1 MKQTL
6 HTSRRAFKL
15 ALLCLMAFVTWGG
28 NYCIAQE
35 TAYKTLSFPDGNS
48 KRVQSYTDTWSATI
62 SGFTWEIVKF
72 NNNNSGWKFIRA
84 GSKKNAS
91 VAKIKN
97 ETPFDRAI
105 GKVVVDIAEIEN
117 TQIKNIN
124 SIKFE
129 VSSDG
134 FQTIDQTITI
144 TSDFNNIEKHT
155 FVVSNP
161 RVGQYFRL
169 TFDLKQG
176 SGNGFVQINKVEYY
190 EDASNKTATSLS
202 FDAPSYTISKDQTL
216 QQRPTLKADEQT
228 LSGKTITWSSDNEKV
243 ATVDVATGIVTG
255 VGLGKAKITAKF
267 AGDDEYKSSTASY
280 EIIVK
285 GAPALS
291 FPEASYNIFAND
303 KFAAPKLT
311 KSPADVV
318 VTYSSSDEKVA
329 TVEASTGEVTI
340 VGAGTAKIT
349 ATSQVTDVYE
359 EAQASY
365 DLVVTKF
372 TPKLSFPQTSYTIE
386 MGDAFSAPKLGGL
399 PEGVTP
405 VYTSSKEEVATVDE
419 ATGKVNIVGVGTT
432 TITVTSPETGIYEGA
447 TASYVLTVNRA
458 TTRKVTFDFANQVD
472 VSNIEEDG
480 VCLKFEKAGSQNE
493 PYWNASGHIRFYKLS
508 VITITAN
515 SNIKNVKFEFVG
527 ADKIKSAVT
536 NPGNYA
542 ANVWNFSDVKAKTGT
557 LKNNGSVAKIKKII
571 VTTELPTSV
580 GTITIATPEGF
591 GTYYN
596 SNSYILPEG
605 LTAFG
610 YTKANTDGTLV
621 KTEEFTG
628 GDVVPANAALVVKGN
643 EGDYECYATDQ
654 VATKTLEG
662 NLLKGVA
669 KATTVEKAEGFKRYV
684 LTTVNNVLGFYRTKS
699 GNIKVPANRAYLELT
714 EAQAQA
720 VSFFQLDGETTG
732 IENATATTK
741 EAPKAIYTL
750 SGVRLKATTTQ
761 GLPAGAY
768 VVNGK
773 VVIVK

>member
-1 MKQTL
+1 
-6 HTSRRAFKL
+6 
-15 ALLCLMAFVTWGG
+15 MAFVTWGG

-91 VAKIKN
+91 VATIKN

-134 FQTIDQTITI
+134 FQTIDQTNTI
-144 TSDFNNIEKHT
+144 TSDFNNVEKHT

-169 TFDLKQG
+169 TFDLKKGG
-176 SGNGFVQINKVEYY
+176 SNGFVQVNKVEYY

-202 FDAPSYTISKDQTL
+202 FDAPSYEISKDQTL
-216 QQRPTLKADEQT
+216 QQLPTLKAGEQT
-228 LSGKTITWSSDNEKV
+228 LSDKTITWSSDNTEV
-243 ATVDVATGIVTG
+243 ATVDENGTVTG

-267 AGDDEYKSSTASY
+267 AGDDTYKTSTASY
-280 EIIVK
+280 EIKVK

-291 FPEASYNIFAND
+291 FPEPSYNIIANEP
-303 KFAAPKLT
+303 FTTPVLT

-329 TVEASTGEVTI
+329 TVDASTGEVSI

-359 EAQASY
+359 VASASY

-372 TPKLSFPQTSYTIE
+372 TPELSFPQTSYTIE

-493 PYWNASGHIRFYKLS
+493 PYWNTSGHIRFYKLS
-508 VITITAN
+508 VMTITAN
-515 SNIKNVKFEFVG
+515 SIIKNVKFEFVG

-580 GTITIATPEGF
+580 GTITIAAPEGF

-610 YTKANTDGTLV
+610 YTKANTNGTLV

-643 EGDYECYATDQ
+643 TGDYECFATDQ
-654 VATKTLEG
+654 AATKTLEG

-669 KATTVEKAEGFKRYV
+669 AYKEIPVESGIKRYV
-684 LTTVNNVLGFYRTKS
+684 LTTVNGVLGFYRTKS

-732 IENATATTK
+732 IENVTATTK

>member
-1 MKQTL
+1 M
-6 HTSRRAFKL
+6 
-15 ALLCLMAFVTWGG
+15 
-28 NYCIAQE
+28 
-35 TAYKTLSFPDGNS
+35 
-48 KRVQSYTDTWSATI
+48 
-62 SGFTWEIVKF
+62 
-72 NNNNSGWKFIRA
+72 
-84 GSKKNAS
+84 
-91 VAKIKN
+91 
-97 ETPFDRAI
+97 
-105 GKVVVDIAEIEN
+105 VDIAEIAN
-117 TQIKNIN
+117 AKIKKIN

-169 TFDLKQG
+169 TFDMKAA
-176 SGNGFVQINKVEYY
+176 SNGFVQVNKVEYY

-216 QQRPTLKADEQT
+216 TKLPTLKADEKP
-228 LSGKTITWSSDNEKV
+228 LFGKTITWSSDNENV
-243 ATVDVATGIVTG
+243 ATVDENGTVTG
-255 VGLGKAKITAKF
+255 VAAGKANITAKF
-267 AGDDEYKSSTASY
+267 AGDDTYKTSKASY

-285 GAPALS
+285 GAPALY
-291 FPEASYNIFAND
+291 FPE
-303 KFAAPKLT
+303 K
-311 KSPADVV
+311 
-318 VTYSSSDEKVA
+318 
-329 TVEASTGEVTI
+329 
-340 VGAGTAKIT
+340 
-349 ATSQVTDVYE
+349 
-359 EAQASY
+359 
-365 DLVVTKF
+365 
-372 TPKLSFPQTSYTIE
+372 SYTIE
-386 MGDAFSAPKLGGL
+386 VGDAFTAPKLEGL
-399 PEGVTP
+399 PEDVTP
-405 VYTSSKEEVATVDE
+405 AYTSSNEEVATVNT
-419 ATGKVNIVGVGTT
+419 ATGEVKIVGVGTT
-432 TITVTSPETGIYEGA
+432 TITVTSPNTDIYKEA
-447 TASYVLTVNRA
+447 TASYELTVKLA
-458 TTRKVTFDFANQVD
+458 TSKEVTFDYSLADCDDTNGTVTLTYD
-472 VSNIEEDG
+472 KG
-480 VCLKFEKAGSQNE
+480 GSTN
-493 PYWNASGHIRFYKLS
+493 PPKWYSDKSKGNGKRFYAKNKL
-508 VITITAN
+508 TITAKN
-515 SNIKNVKFEFVG
+515 RIRNIQFVCVP
-527 ADKIKSAVT
+527 ADNDKIYDITTKNTKLSAGVYNDENKTWDLSGVNEKVVT
-536 NPGNYA
+536 FESNLSSGH
-542 ANVWNFSDVKAKTGT
+542 FR
-557 LKNNGSVAKIKKII
+557 IQKII

-580 GTITIATPEGF
+580 GTISIATPEGF

-610 YTKANTDGTLV
+610 YKEANTDGTLV

-643 EGDYECYATDQ
+643 TGDYECYATDQ
-654 VATKTLEG
+654 AATKTLEG

-669 KATTVEKAEGFKRYV
+669 KAMTVEKTEGIKRYV
-684 LTTVNNVLGFYRTKS
+684 LTAVNGMLGFYQTKS